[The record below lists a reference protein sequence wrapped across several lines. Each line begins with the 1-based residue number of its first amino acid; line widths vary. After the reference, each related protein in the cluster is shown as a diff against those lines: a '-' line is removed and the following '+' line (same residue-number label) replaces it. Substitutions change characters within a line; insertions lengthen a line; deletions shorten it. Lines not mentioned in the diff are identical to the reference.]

1 MKKNI
6 ILDTLVDIT
15 NNSLGYVPSTPTE
28 FNELSREI
36 QKKTGRSLSLSS
48 IKRIWGY
55 VRYEGSPSVTTLNTL
70 AQYNDFK
77 DWESF
82 VVACSGN
89 GSSDSGFMNDDVIDP
104 GSLNVG
110 DRILL
115 GWGKGKM
122 CEIECISPARFQV
135 NESRNIKLA
144 VGDTFILHTLCK
156 GHPLYISE
164 IERSGIRVPAYIGAK
179 KGGIITITVM
189 PKSE

>member
-15 NNSLGYVPSTPTE
+15 NNSLGYIPSTPTE

-55 VRYEGSPSVTTLNTL
+55 VRYEGFPSVTTLTTL

-82 VVACSGN
+82 VVTCSGN
-89 GSSDSGFMNDDVIDP
+89 SSFNSGFMDDDVIDP

-115 GWGKGKM
+115 GWGRDKM
-122 CEIECISPARFQV
+122 CEMECISPARFQV

-144 VGDTFILHTLCK
+144 VGDTFTLHTLCK
-156 GHPLYISE
+156 GHPLYISD
-164 IERSGIRVPAYIGAK
+164 IDRSGIRVPAYIGAK
-179 KGGIITITVM
+179 KGGIITITVTH
-189 PKSE
+189 KSK